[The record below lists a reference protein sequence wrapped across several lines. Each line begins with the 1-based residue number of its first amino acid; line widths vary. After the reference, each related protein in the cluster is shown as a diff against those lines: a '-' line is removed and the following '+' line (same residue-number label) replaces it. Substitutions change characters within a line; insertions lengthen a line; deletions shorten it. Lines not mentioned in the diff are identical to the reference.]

1 MKKLIDF
8 SLVRYAVVEAL
19 KIDADP
25 ERFVIAYPTEQALH
39 DVIAAPCII
48 ACGFSSREEAEA
60 SREVCVSAAAA

>member
-60 SREVCVSAAAA
+60 SRKVCLSAAAA

>member
-1 MKKLIDF
+1 MNG
-8 SLVRYAVVEAL
+8 LVVFLRLRYAVIEAL
-19 KIDADP
+19 RTDADP

-60 SREVCVSAAAA
+60 SRKVCLSAAAA